1 MFPPPAGQSPT
12 GQQNPA
18 LLMGFGDLHMY
29 SIVDEL
35 QLPHDLE
42 PGDYVLGFRWDTE
55 QFAQVWSSCSH
66 IRIVA

>member
-1 MFPPPAGQSPT
+1 
-12 GQQNPA
+12 
-18 LLMGFGDLHMY
+18 MY